1 MTTTNP
7 IYHCEELEQDAGS
20 VYDDIEDNF
29 YDQLNE
35 KHVYLEVLSDE
46 TEEHDQ
52 ENTYSPQLP
61 DPRPVTEP
69 QVQNINHGY
78 EPLNEQ
84 NTDYIYL
91 HIAND
96 ETKASEQATP
106 AESQELQLGKKSNEQ
121 EEEQKE
127 KKQIELQDHAGELDT
142 NTQRQGHD

>member
-7 IYHCEELEQDAGS
+7 VYHCEELEEDAGS

-35 KHVYLEVLSDE
+35 KHVYLDVLSDE

-84 NTDYIYL
+84 NTDHIYI
-91 HIAND
+91 HVTND
-96 ETKASEQATP
+96 DDTELGFDEVTAAEDQETDLDSKSKAEEP
-106 AESQELQLGKKSNEQ
+106 VQ
-121 EEEQKE
+121 EEE
-127 KKQIELQDHAGELDT
+127 KQTGFRDQDEET
-142 NTQRQGHD
+142 S